1 MAENTRDYEVTI
13 TEASRELSHKEA
25 VMFKDT
31 TDCLK
36 LDTLTQDSDDKT
48 FTINQVTGYVIL
60 NIHNEHSED
69 KDYTNYVIIDENGQ
83 RYVTGSASFGRAF
96 TSIVDEMRDS
106 GEDYGIKVF
115 RLPSKQRQGK
125 EFLTCSLI

>member
-1 MAENTRDYEVTI
+1 MAETRDYLVTI
-13 TEASRELSHKEA
+13 SEASRELTHKEA

-36 LDTLTQDSDDKT
+36 LDTLTQQADDKT
-48 FTINQVTGYVIL
+48 FTIPRVADYVVL
-60 NIHNEHSED
+60 NVHNEHSDD
-69 KDYTNYVIIDENGQ
+69 KDYVNYVIIDDEGQ
-83 RYVTGSASFGRAF
+83 RYVTGSTSFGRAF
-96 TSIVDEMRDS
+96 TSIIDEMQDS
-106 GEDYGIKVF
+106 GEEYGIKVF